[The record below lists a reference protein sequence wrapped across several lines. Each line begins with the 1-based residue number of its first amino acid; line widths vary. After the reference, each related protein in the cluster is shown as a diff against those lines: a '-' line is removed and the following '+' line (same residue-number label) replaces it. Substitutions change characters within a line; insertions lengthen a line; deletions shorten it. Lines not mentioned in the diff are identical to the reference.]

1 MLFAVNH
8 ARELGIDGTQVYFR
22 VLLKKLRLCSKRGCL
37 LIVLKLKV
45 ANRGTE
51 PALMSRFMLPLSYI
65 VSKSGVAMSV
75 SALDFKATQ
84 SFYIRLCGT
93 RLQSIM

>member
-8 ARELGIDGTQVYFR
+8 THELGIDGTKVYFR
-22 VLLKKLRLCSKRGCL
+22 VLLKKLPLCSKPGCL

-45 ANRGTE
+45 ANGGTE
-51 PALMSRFMLPLSYI
+51 PALMSRFILPLSYI
-65 VSKSGVAMSV
+65 VSKSGVAVSV

-84 SFYIRLCGT
+84 SFYICLCGT
-93 RLQSIM
+93 RPQSIM